1 MNKKIEDQE
10 TKYLEIDKNE
20 RKKFKLSTSSLINGI
35 VGIGVV
41 GAGVGKLISDD
52 IAIKKF
58 QEEDVLTTPIWIV
71 DETKEKILED
81 SLKEVDEEYE
91 ETLNYNIENDSL
103 KGEEKSEYQIL
114 DFNLYSSTDT
124 QKEFLNDTAR
134 LITKFHEQTHK
145 ENNFKLDEDDEH
157 YLDLTLD
164 EVISLNI
171 MLNEYSEEEMTE
183 IFGSYK
189 LDSQKIDSSIKS
201 LYDKLIVYYMNAKEK
216 SYISDIIK
224 DEEKKKIFED
234 IEEKVLR
241 FNQDTNKKNNNEIKK
256 DKFYQYITRGSRED
270 YYYDDFILFISRAP
284 FMGFMLNDVEK
295 SKSEI
300 KSIINDENLIKSL
313 SRRSKLLEIGINN
326 ANKNYLKILEFEQ
339 EKNKKDKEKLLGNI
353 DKNSSSFFGMDINKT
368 IKDISGSD
376 VKKIASKIYDN
387 NLIEKTVGLTFSQV
401 KDKINF
407 NKLDNQY
414 NYSSINNLDFLVT
427 VRRKKAFIR
436 FFKNPKIVNDNQ
448 LKNDEQ
454 EKNKISSSNIEKEE
468 VFTRKK

>member
-1 MNKKIEDQE
+1 MNKNKEDNMINE
-10 TKYLEIDKNE
+10 KYSEIDKTEIN
-20 RKKFKLSTSSLINGI
+20 KFKIFSSFFMIT
-35 VGIGVV
+35 
-41 GAGVGKLISDD
+41 
-52 IAIKKF
+52 
-58 QEEDVLTTPIWIV
+58 VLTILSRT
-71 DETKEKILED
+71 TNRKEKNILED
-81 SLKEVDEEYE
+81 SSKQIDDIYESISNQKIEFILKECFDNKKERSKYA
-91 ETLNYNIENDSL
+91 
-103 KGEEKSEYQIL
+103 IL
-114 DFNLYSSTDT
+114 DFDMSNASQI

-145 ENNFKLDEDDEH
+145 ENNFRLEEDDEH

-164 EVISLNI
+164 EAISLNI
-171 MLNEYSEEEMTE
+171 MLNDYSEEEITE
-183 IFGSYK
+183 IFGYK
-189 LDSQKIDSSIKS
+189 FMSLEKIKTSIKS
-201 LYDKLIVYYMNAKEK
+201 SYNKLILYYMNAKEK

-256 DKFYQYITRGSRED
+256 DKFYQYITRGSSED

-339 EKNKKDKEKLLGNI
+339 EKNKKDKEKLLENI

-368 IKDISGSD
+368 IKDISGSN
-376 VKKIASKIYDN
+376 VKEIASKIYDN

-414 NYSSINNLDFLVT
+414 SDSSINNLDFLVT

-448 LKNDEQ
+448 IKNDEE

>member
-10 TKYLEIDKNE
+10 TKYLEIDQNE
-20 RKKFKLSTSSLINGI
+20 RKKFKLSTSSLVNGI

-145 ENNFKLDEDDEH
+145 ENNFKLDEDNEH

-164 EVISLNI
+164 EAISLNI

-256 DKFYQYITRGSRED
+256 DKFYQYITRGSSED

-313 SRRSKLLEIGINN
+313 SRKSKLLEIGINN
-326 ANKNYLKILEFEQ
+326 ANKNYFKILEFEQ
-339 EKNKKDKEKLLGNI
+339 EKNKKDKEKLLENI
-353 DKNSSSFFGMDINKT
+353 KT

-387 NLIEKTVGLTFSQV
+387 NLIEKTVGLTLNQV
-401 KDKINF
+401 ENKINF

-414 NYSSINNLDFLVT
+414 NDSSINNLDFLVT

-436 FFKNPKIVNDNQ
+436 FFKNPKIINDNQ
-448 LKNDEQ
+448 IKNDEE
-454 EKNKISSSNIEKEE
+454 EKNKISSSNIEKEQ

>member
-10 TKYLEIDKNE
+10 SKYLEIDKNE

-58 QEEDVLTTPIWIV
+58 QEEDVFTTPIWIV

-134 LITKFHEQTHK
+134 LITKFHEQTNK
-145 ENNFKLDEDDEH
+145 ENNFRLDEDDEH

-171 MLNEYSEEEMTE
+171 MLNDYSEEEMTE

-256 DKFYQYITRGSRED
+256 DKFYQYITRGSSED

-339 EKNKKDKEKLLGNI
+339 EKNKKDKEKLLENI

-368 IKDISGSD
+368 IKDISGSN
-376 VKKIASKIYDN
+376 VKEIASKIYDN

-414 NYSSINNLDFLVT
+414 NDSSIDNLDFLVT

-436 FFKNPKIVNDNQ
+436 FFKNPKIINDNQ
-448 LKNDEQ
+448 LKNDEE

>member
-1 MNKKIEDQE
+1 MNKNKEDNMINE
-10 TKYLEIDKNE
+10 KYSEIDKTEIN
-20 RKKFKLSTSSLINGI
+20 KFKIFSSFFMIT
-35 VGIGVV
+35 
-41 GAGVGKLISDD
+41 
-52 IAIKKF
+52 
-58 QEEDVLTTPIWIV
+58 VLTILSRT
-71 DETKEKILED
+71 TNRKEKNILED
-81 SLKEVDEEYE
+81 SSKQIDDIYESISNQKIEFILKECFDNKKERSKYA
-91 ETLNYNIENDSL
+91 
-103 KGEEKSEYQIL
+103 IL
-114 DFNLYSSTDT
+114 DFDISYASKI

-145 ENNFKLDEDDEH
+145 ENNFRLEEDDED

-171 MLNEYSEEEMTE
+171 MLNDYSEEEMTE

-256 DKFYQYITRGSRED
+256 DKFYQYITRGSSED

-313 SRRSKLLEIGINN
+313 SRKSKLLEIGINN
-326 ANKNYLKILEFEQ
+326 ANKNYFKILEFEQ
-339 EKNKKDKEKLLGNI
+339 EKNKKDKENLLENI

-376 VKKIASKIYDN
+376 VKEIASKIYDN
-387 NLIEKTVGLTFSQV
+387 NLIEKTLGLTLNQV
-401 KDKINF
+401 ENKINF

-414 NYSSINNLDFLVT
+414 NDSSINNLDFLVT

-436 FFKNPKIVNDNQ
+436 FFKNPKIINDNQ
-448 LKNDEQ
+448 IKNDEE